1 MQTDPREVPGGGKLF
16 PKSHIV
22 RLVVVRR
29 ASQSIAA
36 SESHGPGHSH
46 SLTKEELS
54 AAEHEL
60 RKKAAPPPTDRTSAT
75 GESSDTRSATP
86 ENMFEA
92 LKPTDIVVVGR
103 ETGSVRT
110 VDSSGGP
117 ASAHA
122 TTGVGQTASEE
133 KPTRR
138 LFGHD
143 DRHKDTVLRVWTGS
157 DTIEYQC
164 DEEFEIVKVERAGWK
179 IYGAPENPF
188 TGNLPYRATEKAATG
203 GKPLWAWTS
212 SVLPATANNQQYKM
226 TFKINGELIDPDV
239 VCGDPPPF

>member
-1 MQTDPREVPGGGKLF
+1 MTTTVKQVDREVPGGGKLS
-16 PKSHIV
+16 PVKHTV
-22 RLVVVRR
+22 RIVVVRP
-29 ASQSIAA
+29 AAGGSAA
-36 SESHGPGHSH
+36 SESHGASHSH
-46 SLTKEELS
+46 GLTKGEL
-54 AAEHEL
+54 AEGEKIL
-60 RKKAAPPPTDRTSAT
+60 QETPAPPGRELANT
-75 GESSDTRSATP
+75 
-86 ENMFEA
+86 MFDVLE
-92 LKPTDIVVVGR
+92 PTDIVVVGR
-103 ETGSVRT
+103 EAASVRT
-110 VDSSGGP
+110 VDSSGKP
-117 ASAHA
+117 VSANA
-122 TTGVGQTASEE
+122 TRQESQTAPEA

-188 TGNLPYRATEKAATG
+188 KGNLPYRATERAATG

-226 TFKINGELIDPDV
+226 TFKINREEVDPDV
-239 VCGDPPPF
+239 VCGDPPPL